1 MIRSDGGCTTFL
13 DMTVVIYDG
22 FWGGWMKFAVANTPN
37 VQIEAM
43 TVVQLLAEN
52 GIWRCTGVQ
61 RVRQYTVASIL
72 HSII

>member
-1 MIRSDGGCTTFL
+1 
-13 DMTVVIYDG
+13 
-22 FWGGWMKFAVANTPN
+22 MKFAVANTPN